1 MVLDIGD
8 TPDIVHGHQK
18 LAEWNARYDGRC
30 FQPIHIH
37 DTATGLLVAV
47 LLRPG
52 KTPGSAMPWRG
63 PGGQRQPGGGS
74 VQAEA
79 EPGYSL

>member
-30 FQPIHIH
+30 FLPIHIH

-63 PGGQRQPGGGS
+63 PGDSASQ
-74 VQAEA
+74 EA
-79 EPGYSL
+79 AVCRLRRNQDTSL

>member
-1 MVLDIGD
+1 MCRTPKCRGARPRYLKPPASVVLDIGD

-30 FQPIHIH
+30 FLPIHIH
-37 DTATGLLVAV
+37 DTDTGLLVAV

-52 KTPGSAMPWRG
+52 KTPSGKA
-63 PGGQRQPGGGS
+63 
-74 VQAEA
+74 
-79 EPGYSL
+79 LK

>member
-1 MVLDIGD
+1 MKPPASVVLDIGD

-18 LAEWNARYDGRC
+18 LAGWNARYDGRC
-30 FQPIHIH
+30 FLPIHIH

-52 KTPGSAMPWRG
+52 KRQEAPCRG
-63 PGGQRQPGGGS
+63 AALGTAPARRRQCAG
-74 VQAEA
+74 
-79 EPGYSL
+79 